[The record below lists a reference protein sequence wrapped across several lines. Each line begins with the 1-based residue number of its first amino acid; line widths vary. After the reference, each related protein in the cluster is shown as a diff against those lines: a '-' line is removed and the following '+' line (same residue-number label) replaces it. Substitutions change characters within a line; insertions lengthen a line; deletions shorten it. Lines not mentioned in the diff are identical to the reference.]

1 MRNWFD
7 KTKELNEVIAVNK
20 DNFEQEVL
28 QAEGIVM
35 VDWWGPKCERCLEL
49 MPSVE
54 ELAEKYQGQLKFCS
68 VDTSGNRRLAISQK
82 VLGLPAILFYQG
94 GAKVD
99 EISGQEI
106 QIEDIEA
113 KIKRF
118 AK

>member
-1 MRNWFD
+1 M
-7 KTKELNEVIAVNK
+7 IAVDK
-20 DNFEQEVL
+20 ENFEQEVL

-54 ELAEKYQGQLKFCS
+54 ELAEKYAGKIKFCS

-82 VLGLPAILFYQG
+82 VLGLPAILFYKG
-94 GAKVD
+94 GEKID

-106 QIEDIEA
+106 AAEDIEE
-113 KIKRF
+113 KIRKYTE
-118 AK
+118 

>member
-1 MRNWFD
+1 M
-7 KTKELNEVIAVNK
+7 IAVNK
-20 DNFEQEVL
+20 ENFEQEVL
-28 QAEGIVM
+28 QAESVVM

-82 VLGLPAILFYQG
+82 VLGLPAILFYKDG
-94 GAKVD
+94 EKVD

-106 QIEDIEA
+106 QPEDIEA
-113 KIKRF
+113 KIKQYS
-118 AK
+118 K